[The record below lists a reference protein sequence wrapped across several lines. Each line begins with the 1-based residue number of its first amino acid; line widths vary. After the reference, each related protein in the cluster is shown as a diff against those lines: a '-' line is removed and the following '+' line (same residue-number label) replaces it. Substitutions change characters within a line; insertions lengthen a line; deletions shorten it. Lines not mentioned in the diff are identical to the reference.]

1 MMSLMTRKLDEARR
15 LLELYT
21 IYKDSDEQWRRR
33 KAHVD
38 LDRYLMENREM
49 AIMCIERVLQGELD
63 ALVAES
69 KSKKQKKYKMATR
82 TIRPPWYQRLAFSL
96 QRRRDEGGASNDG
109 TLPQQNAT
117 SRDA

>member
-1 MMSLMTRKLDEARR
+1 MSLLTRKLDEAKR

-21 IYKDSDEQWRRR
+21 TYKDSDEAWRRR

-38 LDRYLMENREM
+38 LDRFLMENREM
-49 AIMCIERVLQGELD
+49 AIMCIEQVLQGEID

-69 KSKKQKKYKMATR
+69 KSQKKKHKLVKR
-82 TIRPPWYQRLAFSL
+82 TLRPPWYQRLAFSL
-96 QRRRDEGGASNDG
+96 QRRRAEGGVDNDG

-117 SRDA
+117 TRDA

>member
-1 MMSLMTRKLDEARR
+1 MMSLLTRKLDEAKR

-21 IYKDSDEQWRRR
+21 IYKSSDDQWRRR

-49 AIMCIERVLQGELD
+49 AIMCIEQVLQAELD

-69 KSKKQKKYKMATR
+69 KKKQKKHKLVTR

-96 QRRRDEGGASNDG
+96 QRRRDEGGANNDG
-109 TLPQQNAT
+109 TLPQQNAA